1 MRLRWG
7 EERIKGFSGPV
18 KTAKEINDWA
28 WWGLFVVVVLMVV
41 AFILKV
47 LGKI

>member
-7 EERIKGFSGPV
+7 ERED
-18 KTAKEINDWA
+18 NDLG